1 MWETSDIEINLKT
14 GIMNQLQTIISAYEV
29 QTNVVY
35 KYSVNMK
42 GGTPS
47 TLDFIGM
54 TTTTLSRRLTMHLQ
68 DGAIKQF
75 SNEHNLPL
83 NSDIIEKNPTVILI
97 HCSIKKQLEIA
108 EAIFALRKKPK
119 LIFNVKE

>member
-1 MWETSDIEINLKT
+1 
-14 GIMNQLQTIISAYEV
+14 MNQLQTIISAYEV

-47 TLDFIGM
+47 TLDYIGM
-54 TTTTLSRRLTMHLQ
+54 ITTTFSRRLTMHLQ

-83 NSDIIEKNPTVILI
+83 NRDIIEKNTVILM
-97 HCSIKKQLEIA
+97 HCSNKKQLEIA
-108 EAIFALRKKPK
+108 EALFILQKKTQINIQCKRMGGVLK
-119 LIFNVKE
+119 LYA